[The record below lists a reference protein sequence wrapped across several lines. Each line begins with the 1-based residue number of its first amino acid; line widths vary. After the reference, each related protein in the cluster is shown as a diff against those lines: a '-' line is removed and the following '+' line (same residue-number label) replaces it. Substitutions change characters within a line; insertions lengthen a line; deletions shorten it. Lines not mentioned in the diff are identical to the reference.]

1 MVIGVG
7 DLRRGLT
14 IELDGEPYQVIEHST
29 HKMQQRAPVVKLKLR
44 ELRSGRS
51 IERSYNGYD
60 VKLTRAEVEQRM
72 SQYIYQDVDLYYFMD
87 TESFDQFPLTRE
99 QLGDGINYLVDQ
111 MELEVLFFKEQPI
124 AVELPTFVELKV
136 TDTPPGVKGDTASG
150 STKPATLETGL
161 NVNVPFFI
169 NNGDTVRVDTRSGQY
184 LERAG

>member
-14 IELDGEPYQVIEHST
+14 IELDGQPYQVIEHST
-29 HKMQQRAPVVKLKLR
+29 HKMQQRAPVVKLKLK

-60 VKLTRAEVEQRM
+60 VKLTRAEVEQRL
-72 SQYIYQDVDLYYFMD
+72 SQYIYQDGELYYFMD

-99 QLGDGINYLVDQ
+99 QLGEGINYLVDQ

-124 AVELPTFVELKV
+124 AVELPTFVELEV

-150 STKPATLETGL
+150 ATKPATLETGL
-161 NVNVPFFI
+161 AVNVPFFI
-169 NNGDTVRVDTRSGQY
+169 NIGDKVRVDTRSGQY
-184 LERAG
+184 LERAS

>member
-14 IELDGEPYQVIEHST
+14 IELDGQPYQVIEHST
-29 HKMQQRAPVVKLKLR
+29 HKMQQRAPVVKLKLK

-60 VKLTRAEVEQRM
+60 VKLTRAEVEQRL
-72 SQYIYQDVDLYYFMD
+72 SQYIYQDGELYYFMD

-124 AVELPTFVELKV
+124 AVELPTFVELEV

-150 STKPATLETGL
+150 ATKPATLETGL
-161 NVNVPFFI
+161 AVNVPFFI
-169 NNGDTVRVDTRSGQY
+169 NIGDKVRVDTRSGQY
-184 LERAG
+184 LERAS

>member
-136 TDTPPGVKGDTASG
+136 TDPPPGVKGDTASG

>member
-14 IELDGEPYQVIEHST
+14 IELDGQPYQVIEHST
-29 HKMQQRAPVVKLKLR
+29 HKMQQRAPVVKLKLK

-60 VKLTRAEVEQRM
+60 VKLTRAEVEQRL
-72 SQYIYQDVDLYYFMD
+72 SQYIYQDGELYYFMD

-111 MELEVLFFKEQPI
+111 MEMEVLFFKEQPI
-124 AVELPTFVELKV
+124 AVELPTFVELEV

-150 STKPATLETGL
+150 ATKPATLETGL
-161 NVNVPFFI
+161 AVNVPFFI
-169 NNGDTVRVDTRSGQY
+169 NIGDKVRVDTRSGQY
-184 LERAG
+184 LERAS

>member
-7 DLRRGLT
+7 ELRRGLT

-51 IERSYNGYD
+51 IERTYNGYD
-60 VKLTRAEVEQRM
+60 VKLTRAAVEQRP
-72 SQYIYQDVDLYYFMD
+72 SQYIYQDVELYYFMD

-161 NVNVPFFI
+161 AVNVPFFI
-169 NNGDTVRVDTRSGQY
+169 SNGDKVRVDTRSGQY

>member
-14 IELDGEPYQVIEHST
+14 IELDGQPYQVIEHST
-29 HKMQQRAPVVKLKLR
+29 HKMQQRAPVVKLKLK

-60 VKLTRAEVEQRM
+60 VKLTRAEVEQRL
-72 SQYIYQDVDLYYFMD
+72 SQYIYQDGELYYFMD

-124 AVELPTFVELKV
+124 AVELPTFVELEV
-136 TDTPPGVKGDTASG
+136 ADTPPGVKGDTASG
-150 STKPATLETGL
+150 ATKPATLETGL
-161 NVNVPFFI
+161 AVNVPFFI
-169 NNGDTVRVDTRSGQY
+169 NIGDKVRVDTRSGQY
-184 LERAG
+184 LERAS